1 VSNVVRVAHDLLP
14 AGELWF
20 TDDDV
25 VELEVR
31 HEQIVV
37 EQMAQAGN
45 LSFVYVGEVR
55 YEFDFLFNIY
65 QQSTLQK
72 LEMVRLLRASF
83 TLMPFYLEEPASS
96 FTVFWPEQP
105 TMTERWVR
113 GRRFAQWDKSVT
125 WKETREII
133 CQPPEGS

>member
-1 VSNVVRVAHDLLP
+1 MTNAIRIEHASLP
-14 AGELWF
+14 GGVLWF
-20 TDDDV
+20 TDDEEP
-25 VELEVR
+25 ELEVR

-55 YEFDFLFNIY
+55 YEFDFLFNIFL
-65 QQSTLQK
+65 QSTLQK
-72 LEMVRLLRASF
+72 LEQIRLLRSAF
-83 TLMPFYLEEPASS
+83 TLFPFIIEEPATA

-105 TMTERWVR
+105 TLTERWVR
-113 GRRFAQWDKSVT
+113 GRRHAQWDKPIT